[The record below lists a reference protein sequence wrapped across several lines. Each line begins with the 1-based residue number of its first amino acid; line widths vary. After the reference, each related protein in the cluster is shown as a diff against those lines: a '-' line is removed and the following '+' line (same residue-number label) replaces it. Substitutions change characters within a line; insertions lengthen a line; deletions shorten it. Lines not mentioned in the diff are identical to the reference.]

1 MSRSA
6 LSRTVESLTGE
17 VARLEAGENAALV
30 SLREDPAFVMTAA
43 GLDPDPWQRALLAAP
58 PERALLLCTRQA
70 GKSTT
75 TAALACREALIRPQ
89 TVLLV
94 APALRQSQ
102 ELFRKLT
109 DFYEALGGPD
119 GPPVAATA
127 SSALRLE
134 LANGSR
140 IIALP
145 GSEKTIRGFS
155 AVDLLILDE
164 ASRIEDALYYA
175 VRPMLAVS
183 GGRLVAMT
191 TPFGKRGFFFDEWSR
206 ANADDGANLS
216 AGADLGSDADPWRRI
231 KVTAYDC
238 PRISEGFLDEER
250 QALGAWWFK
259 QEYLCEFADTID
271 SLFRTEDIMAAFS
284 SDIAPL
290 FGQGAT
296 LPSVSPS
303 DPRSADVER
312 LIV

>member
-1 MSRSA
+1 MSRSV
-6 LSRTVESLTGE
+6 LTRTVESLTSE
-17 VARLEAGENAALV
+17 VARLESGENAALV
-30 SLREDPAFVMTAA
+30 SLRKDPAYVMTAA

-109 DFYEALGGPD
+109 DFYEALAGPD

-206 ANADDGANLS
+206 VTAEDGT
-216 AGADLGSDADPWRRI
+216 GADLNGDTDPWRRI

-238 PRISEGFLDEER
+238 PRITEAFLDEER

-284 SDIAPL
+284 SEVAPL
-290 FGQGAT
+290 FGDAGPPPMAT
-296 LPSVSPS
+296 PT
-303 DPRSADVER
+303 DPRSGTVER
-312 LIV
+312 LVL